1 MDNLITPWFVY
12 LASGVLLGLF
22 GWRITRPLPRY
33 WRHFLLVSYAVLVFT
48 PFSLNLADKPDAFAP
63 ALFVAVLNSVFLGVE
78 AGLDAAVTLALI
90 WLAALILS
98 LIYLWLSG
106 RRRSRRQAGSG
117 AAEVNVHPDE

>member
-48 PFSLNLADKPDAFAP
+48 PFSLNLADKP
-63 ALFVAVLNSVFLGVE
+63 E
-78 AGLDAAVTLALI
+78 AYG
-90 WLAALILS
+90 
-98 LIYLWLSG
+98 
-106 RRRSRRQAGSG
+106 AGSFCGGTQQRVSG
-117 AAEVNVHPDE
+117 A